1 MNLSDIRNDFQKGSL
16 TLRDL
21 NKHPFLQFE
30 NWFQEVLAAKIG
42 EPNSMS
48 LGTVSIDGQPSLR
61 TVLLKY
67 FDEKGFVFFTNYQ
80 SRKAKEIEENPK
92 VALLFFWKELER
104 QVKICGV
111 AEKVSKRET
120 VTYFTSRPRESQIGA
135 WVSEQSKI
143 VPTRNLLLQKF
154 EQMRQKFQKGQI
166 PVPDF
171 WGGYRIVPHSFEF
184 WQGGK
189 NRLHDRFLYSI
200 DDLEDWK
207 IERLAP

>member
-1 MNLSDIRNDFQKGSL
+1 MNLADLRNEF
-16 TLRDL
+16 LRDSL
-21 NKHPFLQFE
+21 QENDLAKKPIKQFE
-30 NWFQEVLAAKIG
+30 SWFQEVLTLKIG
-42 EPNSMS
+42 EPNAMS
-48 LGTVSIDGQPSLR
+48 IATVSADGQPSLR

-80 SRKAKEIEENPK
+80 SRKAQEIEENSK

-111 AEKVSKRET
+111 AEKVSKRGT
-120 VTYFTSRPRESQIGA
+120 FIYFTSRPRESQIGA

-154 EQMRQKFQKGQI
+154 EQMRQKFRKGQI

-200 DDLEDWK
+200 DDIEDWN